1 MGRPR
6 LYNQR
11 TKPKYPKTPP
21 ELDRGRSM
29 MPSDIKEARR
39 LVRGGMSKNAV
50 ARIYDV
56 NEFTI
61 RYWCWTKE
69 QRKEFYLRGRERLLE
84 RGYATSTKEQT
95 RAYRKRKLYLF
106 PKEMPKY
113 KVRESAYYDIKS
125 KGERSK
131 LLREKRLKKAV
142 MLWRKIGKRK
152 MNKLYKNNPSFL
164 SKVEEVIVTQ

>member
-1 MGRPR
+1 M
-6 LYNQR
+6 
-11 TKPKYPKTPP
+11 P
-21 ELDRGRSM
+21 EDIRNIRILVKSGRSK
-29 MPSDIKEARR
+29 SSVAKEYR
-39 LVRGGMSKNAV
+39 VSGF
-50 ARIYDV
+50 I
-56 NEFTI
+56 I

-84 RGYATSTKEQT
+84 RGYALPTKEQT

-152 MNKLYKNNPSFL
+152 MNKLYKNSPSFL
-164 SKVEEVIVTQ
+164 SKVEKMIVTQ